1 MKNAVIYARYS
12 SDKQTEQSIDGQLR
26 YCTEYA
32 KRNGYNII
40 HAYIDR
46 AMSGTNDK
54 RPDFQKMIADSAK
67 KQFEFIIVWKLDR
80 FARNRYDSAIYK
92 NKLKKNGVRVLSA
105 TEGIGDGDESILLEA
120 MLEAMAET
128 YSRQLSQNVKRGL
141 RESALKAQHIGG
153 PVPLGYKIE
162 GGTFINGKRK
172 GGKIAIDE
180 ENAETVRS
188 IFEKYANGMSQ
199 INIVK
204 YLNARGLK
212 TANNAKFTKSSL
224 SSILTNRRYYG
235 LYTYDD
241 IVIENAVPPIIT
253 KELFDRCQARRAV
266 YKIAPAASRDVK
278 YLLTGKLFCGHC
290 GSPMAGSSGT
300 SRNGT
305 RHYYYRCNR
314 KNNAQCDKKIEQKEP
329 LEQYV
334 VEQTL
339 KYVLSADRLRFI
351 AENVVTRYNEDFS
364 GDKVKEVEN
373 DIKRLEKD
381 LEAYTDKLPLVSV
394 QRLIDSINARA
405 AAIELQIQDKENE
418 LAGLKIGQKAVLKV
432 DEVIAW
438 LEEFCE
444 GNNKDKAFQAKIID
458 VLVNSVYLYDD
469 KIVIYYNVKDNG
481 KITYDENLKNLD
493 KYSENG
499 ENEKCC
505 KCSSFKGY
513 TPPRHAKRAFLFASL
528 YFVYIYKC

>member
-12 SDKQTEQSIDGQLR
+12 SDKQTEQSINGQLR
-26 YCTEYA
+26 YCKEYA
-32 KRNGYNII
+32 KNHGYNIVNT
-40 HAYIDR
+40 YIDR
-46 AMSGTNDK
+46 AMSGTNDN

-105 TEGIGDGDESILLEA
+105 TEGIGEGDESILLEA

-153 PVPLGYKIE
+153 HIPLGYKIE
-162 GGTFINGKRK
+162 GGTVINGKRK
-172 GGKIAIDE
+172 GGKIVIDDK
-180 ENAETVRS
+180 NAETVKL
-188 IFEKYANGMSQ
+188 IFEKYASGISQ
-199 INIVK
+199 VNIVK

-235 LYTYDD
+235 LYIYDD
-241 IVIENAVPPIIT
+241 ILLENAVPAIIS
-253 KELFDRCQARRAV
+253 KELFDVCQARRAA
-266 YKIAPAASRDVK
+266 YRIAPASKRDVN

-300 SRNGT
+300 SRNGS
-305 RHYYYRCNR
+305 RYYYYRCNR
-314 KNNAQCDKKIEQKEP
+314 KNNADCDKKIEQKEP

-334 VEQTL
+334 VDQTL
-339 KYVLSADRLRFI
+339 KYILSSDRLYFI
-351 AENVVTRYNEDFS
+351 AENVVAKYNEDFS
-364 GDKVKEVEN
+364 VNKIKAVEN
-373 DIKRLEKD
+373 EINHIKKEIEYL
-381 LEAYTDKLPLVSV
+381 TDKLLLAKSK
-394 QRLIDSINARA
+394 SIISNINDRA
-405 AAIELQIQDKENE
+405 VGLEMQLQDKEND
-418 LAGLKIGQKAVLKV
+418 LAGLKIGQKATLKV
-432 DEVIAW
+432 DEVILW

-444 GNNKDKAFQAKIID
+444 GNSADKAFQAKIID
-458 VLVNSVYLYDD
+458 VLVNSIYLYDD
-469 KIVIYYNVKDNG
+469 KIVIYYNVKDKE
-481 KITYDENLKNLD
+481 KITYAENLKNLEEY
-493 KYSENG
+493 KGSGEFSE
-499 ENEKCC
+499 
-505 KCSSFKGY
+505 SSFFDY
-513 TPPRHAKRAFLFASL
+513 LTPPRHAKRAFLFASL